1 MDSRQITI
9 SETGLHE
16 LNSYIEGLVAED
28 KFSGSVLVARHG
40 EVLYKKAFG
49 TANKGYGIP
58 NATETKFNLGSINKM
73 FTAVSIM
80 KLAENGLIDLNDVI
94 GKYLSNLPKE
104 YANKIT
110 IHQLL
115 THTSGTG
122 LYWNEKFKAKFT
134 QLKTVNDY
142 IPLFIDDPLLFE
154 PGTKCTYSNSG
165 YILLGAVIESISG
178 KDYFT
183 FVKETVYD
191 PANMYN
197 TDCFDLEYDVPD
209 LAIGYTRFGT
219 QDGGPWRNN
228 VFLHVVK
235 GGPAGGGYSTVEDLL
250 KFDIALRTNKLLSPE
265 WTELATTDKLQSY
278 GEPGK
283 RMQYG
288 YGFMDVRIHGERII
302 GHNGGFPGVS
312 ALLHMYMHSGY
323 TLAVLSNYDTER
335 GVMNVHLKF
344 DELIFGKQK

>member
-28 KFSGSVLVARHG
+28 KFSGSVLVASHG

-49 TANKGYGIP
+49 MANKGYGIP

-122 LYWNEKFKAKFT
+122 LYWNENSRLSLHNLK
-134 QLKTVNDY
+134 QLM
-142 IPLFIDDPLLFE
+142 I
-154 PGTKCTYSNSG
+154 
-165 YILLGAVIESISG
+165 ISLSLSMIR
-178 KDYFT
+178 YYLNQ
-183 FVKETVYD
+183 EQS
-191 PANMYN
+191 AHI
-197 TDCFDLEYDVPD
+197 
-209 LAIGYTRFGT
+209 AT
-219 QDGGPWRNN
+219 QDTY
-228 VFLHVVK
+228 F
-235 GGPAGGGYSTVEDLL
+235 
-250 KFDIALRTNKLLSPE
+250 
-265 WTELATTDKLQSY
+265 
-278 GEPGK
+278 
-283 RMQYG
+283 
-288 YGFMDVRIHGERII
+288 
-302 GHNGGFPGVS
+302 
-312 ALLHMYMHSGY
+312 
-323 TLAVLSNYDTER
+323 
-335 GVMNVHLKF
+335 
-344 DELIFGKQK
+344 